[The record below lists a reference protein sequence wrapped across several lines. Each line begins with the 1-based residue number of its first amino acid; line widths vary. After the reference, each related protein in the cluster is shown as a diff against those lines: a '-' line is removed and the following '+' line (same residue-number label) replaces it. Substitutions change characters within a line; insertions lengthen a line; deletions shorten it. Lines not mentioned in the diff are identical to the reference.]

1 VIEVDEHRPIGDHA
15 LLPDPDV
22 LVGRDRALLPE
33 DGLRPDD
40 DLALVAA
47 DLRAVAQPD
56 EPPEPDRPLA
66 SYLYLKALAEEEG
79 PIGPPAPSGGRQVSP
94 PRIPT
99 REPRVL
105 RREHPVAREEPEQSQ
120 HARGL

>member
-1 VIEVDEHRPIGDHA
+1 MIEVDEHRPIGDHA

-22 LVGRDRALLPE
+22 LIRRDRALLTE

-47 DLRAVAQPD
+47 DLRAVAKPD
-56 EPPEPDRPLA
+56 EPPEPDRPLGA
-66 SYLYLKALAEEEG
+66 DLYLKPLAEEEG
-79 PIGPPAPSGGRQVSP
+79 AIGPPAPPRGREESP
-94 PRIPT
+94 PRVPI

-105 RREHPVAREEPEQSQ
+105 RREHPVAREEPEQSK
-120 HARGL
+120 HARRL